1 MENEKRYRTLGRE
14 KIKDIKKD
22 SDSLLSKYR
31 KLADALGHT
40 SELKVK
46 REHGML
52 IFYVL
57 IGE

>member
-14 KIKDIKKD
+14 KLKDIKKNG
-22 SDSLLSKYR
+22 DSLYEKYR
-31 KLADALGHT
+31 KKADQLGHT
-40 SELKVK
+40 GQLRVK